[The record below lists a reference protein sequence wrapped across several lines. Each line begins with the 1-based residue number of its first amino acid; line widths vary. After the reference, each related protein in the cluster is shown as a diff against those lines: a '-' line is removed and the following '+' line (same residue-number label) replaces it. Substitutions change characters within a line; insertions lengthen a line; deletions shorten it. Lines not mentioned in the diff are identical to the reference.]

1 MNQQGSTIRQLR
13 LKKNLSQ
20 EFLADKI
27 GISQTAF
34 SKLENGKTQI
44 SLKRLQIILTAL
56 EVSEDEIN
64 DFFNAISNTTPG
76 VNISKDELNS
86 LDKKIIKSFNYLN
99 AKLNN

>member
-1 MNQQGSTIRQLR
+1 MNQQGSTIRRLR
-13 LKKNLSQ
+13 LKKKLSQ